1 VDKKKI
7 LEAIEKLNER
17 DLEKVSKILKVEEN
31 NEKERLLQE

>member
-31 NEKERLLQE
+31 NEKERIL